1 MDVLKTKADHEIK
14 CYDFKGYKQINKAS
28 LLYLEYQLQQERLMF
43 FLVKT
48 PENGRKNIFR
58 DKKTTNKVL
67 LMILNEMLK
76 CLTNKKDTVYMFS
89 VEKPRN
95 KQ

>member
-1 MDVLKTKADHEIK
+1 MKCK
-14 CYDFKGYKQINKAS
+14 CYDFKRYKQINKAS